1 MDKTAR
7 YFDKWATIG
16 RSEEMEIGHGNNVN
30 KFLDN
35 IAFDKT
41 FTFLDIGCGNGW
53 VVRKISQIPNCKQ
66 AIGIDKSKNMI
77 EKAKMKRTSKKEKY
91 FQAELESWKNTVKF
105 DVVFSMESLYYS
117 VPMEPALA
125 KVYTILKPDGVFYCG
140 TDFYSDNHL
149 TTRWAKDMKIPMDLR
164 SKSQWKKMFE
174 KLGFTTRTKQVK
186 DLTHKSKWKREY
198 GTLFVIGEK
207 QKID

>member
-53 VVRKISQIPNCKQ
+53 VVRKMAQIPSCKQ

-77 EKAKMKRTSKKEKY
+77 EKAKIKRASKKEKY
-91 FQAELESWKNTVKF
+91 FKTELESWKNTGKF

-140 TDFYSDNHL
+140 TDFYSNNHL
-149 TTRWAKDMKIPMDLR
+149 TTRWAKDMKIQMDLR
-164 SKSQWKKMFE
+164 SNGKRCLKKWA
-174 KLGFTTRTKQVK
+174 LQQRQN
-186 DLTHKSKWKREY
+186 KSKIQCTNLSGNVNMEHY
-198 GTLFVIGEK
+198 L
-207 QKID
+207 

>member
-7 YFDKWATIG
+7 YFDKWAAVG
-16 RSEEMEIGHGNNVN
+16 RSEEMEIGHGTNVN

-35 IAFDKT
+35 IAFDRK
-41 FTFLDIGCGNGW
+41 FSFLDIGCGNGW

-77 EKAKMKRTSKKEKY
+77 ERAKVKRTSKKEKY
-91 FQAELESWKNTVKF
+91 FQTDLESWKNAIKF
-105 DVVFSMESLYYS
+105 DIAFSMESLYYS

-125 KVYTILKPDGVFYCG
+125 KVYTILKSDGVFYCG

-174 KLGFTTRTKQVK
+174 KIGFTTITKQVK
-186 DLTHKSKWKREY
+186 DPTHKSKWKREY
-198 GTLFVIGEK
+198 GTLFVIGKK
-207 QKID
+207 QNID

>member
-1 MDKTAR
+1 MMDKTAK

-16 RSEEMEIGHGNNVN
+16 RSEEMEVGHGTNVN
-30 KFLDN
+30 KFLN
-35 IAFDKT
+35 KITFDKK
-41 FTFLDIGCGNGW
+41 FSFLDIGCGNGW
-53 VVRKISQIPNCKQ
+53 VVRKMSGIPTCKQ

-77 EKAKMKRTSKKEKY
+77 NKAKIKKISKKEKY
-91 FQAELESWKNTVKF
+91 FQAEIESWKNDVKF
-105 DVVFSMESLYYS
+105 DVIFSMESLYYS

-125 KVYTILKPDGVFYCG
+125 KVYTILKPGGVFYCG

-164 SKSQWKKMFE
+164 SKSEWKKMFS
-174 KLGFTTRTKQVK
+174 KIGFITKTKQIK
-186 DLTHKSKWKREY
+186 DPNHKSKWKREY

-207 QKID
+207 